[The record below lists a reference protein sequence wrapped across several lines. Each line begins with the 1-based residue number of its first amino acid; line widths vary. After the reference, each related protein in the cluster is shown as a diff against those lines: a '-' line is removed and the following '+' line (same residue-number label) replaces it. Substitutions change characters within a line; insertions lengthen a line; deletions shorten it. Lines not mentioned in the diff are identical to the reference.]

1 MTFQNLEVMTSA
13 LASSPDVAS
22 MSDLEEAERWMQ
34 QHGGLMEV
42 GEEIYDPDGYAA
54 AQRLFGPNSS

>member
-1 MTFQNLEVMTSA
+1 MTSP
-13 LASSPDVAS
+13 SVSNPGVVN

-34 QHGGLMEV
+34 EHGGLMEV

-54 AQRLFGPNSS
+54 TQRLFGPNSS